1 MEKTTKE
8 MGFLTAS
15 DDIDVSEI
23 MDRIKKTIEE
33 KKDSGV
39 LKQKEIDEIE
49 EMELLPLP
57 DFLDIPNAY
66 QPHLYPEN
74 LKRDSFEEYTPV
86 EFHAEVEAGF
96 VKKIMGKIRKLGSPL
111 IRFFTR
117 PLYNELKRLTID
129 LHNSNKR
136 SNHDLMNDM
145 KMLEYTTGHSK
156 EYIKLLHN
164 TINNMIVESS
174 KMKIE
179 EEMLKTRIKVLED
192 KLVFLEN
199 RERALE
205 KKVYQ

>member
-1 MEKTTKE
+1 
-8 MGFLTAS
+8 
-15 DDIDVSEI
+15 
-23 MDRIKKTIEE
+23 
-33 KKDSGV
+33 
-39 LKQKEIDEIE
+39 
-49 EMELLPLP
+49 
-57 DFLDIPNAY
+57 
-66 QPHLYPEN
+66 
-74 LKRDSFEEYTPV
+74 
-86 EFHAEVEAGF
+86 
-96 VKKIMGKIRKLGSPL
+96 
-111 IRFFTR
+111 
-117 PLYNELKRLTID
+117 
-129 LHNSNKR
+129 
-136 SNHDLMNDM
+136 MNDM